1 MMKNINETYLHTSF
15 WLAGHSL
22 TLTHDLA
29 VILTQNPRPKTWD
42 LKTKNKN
49 KYDSISLW
57 YDLIQ
62 LSQEGNKD
70 QLLHSVLW
78 HA

>member
-1 MMKNINETYLHTSF
+1 MGPQE
-15 WLAGHSL
+15 
-22 TLTHDLA
+22 
-29 VILTQNPRPKTWD
+29 
-42 LKTKNKN
+42 KNKK

-70 QLLHSVLW
+70 QPSIQFYGMPSGMQKLTLMRHLPM
-78 HA
+78 HMKRAIDH